1 MFNGAR
7 MFTRKL
13 IAAAVLTAGSLGG
26 VAHAG
31 YVETTFTSGMTTQV
45 AGATVVHFNNSSDF
59 DPSTLKPYGYSGEG
73 WILPTSVPGIAA
85 APAGDNTPYLSV
97 AFPYAAGTETFARP
111 GNSYNYFGL
120 YWGSI
125 DEYNSLKFYNGDTL
139 LKTVTGLDVIQS
151 GVTLG
156 DQISSGANRY
166 VNFTFHDMLFDRVV
180 FGTTN
185 FAFES
190 DNHAFANIPVPE
202 PGSLALMGVALA
214 GFAGFAYQRRRKNAE
229 NRM

>member
-1 MFNGAR
+1 

-13 IAAAVLTAGSLGG
+13 IAAAVLTAGSIG

-31 YVETTFTSGMTTQV
+31 YIDTTFTSGMTTQV
-45 AGATVVHFNNSSDF
+45 AGSTVFTF
-59 DPSTLKPYGYSGEG
+59 DGSKPYGYSGAG
-73 WILPTSVPGIAA
+73 WVLPSSVAGYAA
-85 APAGDNTPYLSV
+85 APAGDTTPYLSV
-97 AFPYAAGTETFARP
+97 AFPLAVGTETFARP

-125 DEYNSLKFYNGDTL
+125 DTYNYLEFYNGGDQ
-139 LKTVTGLDVIQS
+139 LKRVTGQDLIQY
-151 GVTLG
+151 
-156 DQISSGANRY
+156 GAAHGSPITAGTTSQY
-166 VNFTFHDMLFDRVV
+166 VNFTFHDMSFDRVV

-190 DNHAFANIPVPE
+190 DNHAFGSVPVPE
-202 PGSLALMGVALA
+202 PGSLALMGIALA
-214 GFAGFAYQRRRKNAE
+214 GFAGFAHQRRRKNAE